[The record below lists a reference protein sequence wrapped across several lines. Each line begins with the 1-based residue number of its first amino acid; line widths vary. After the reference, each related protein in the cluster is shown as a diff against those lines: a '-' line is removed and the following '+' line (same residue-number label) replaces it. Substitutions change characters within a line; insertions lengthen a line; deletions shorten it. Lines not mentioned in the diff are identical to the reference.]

1 MYEDPEISAMSKVL
15 GAFKGLQNDQRRRI
29 IDWIT
34 GKFGLLEDQQ
44 QVVKSPTR
52 VSEKPA
58 DIRTHVEPEPVPEP
72 VGISEE
78 PTVGEAAQAEEPI
91 PVEEEP
97 APGPDEIIETDKV
110 TDPLKGLGLKRYRSI
125 ETLFLSS
132 NVKTVPSKILLAAA
146 YLQEKLNFEE
156 ISSFDINSRL
166 KKMGY
171 GVPNISSSLNS
182 LLNKE
187 PPLMLQIRK
196 AGDSKQAKR
205 KFRVTEEGLQLARTY
220 LRGRGKGE
228 S

>member
-15 GAFKGLQNDQRRRI
+15 EAFKDLHNDQRRRI

-34 GKFGLLEDQQ
+34 SKFGLLEDQQ
-44 QVVKSPTR
+44 QVVKSLAR
-52 VSEKPA
+52 ISEKPA
-58 DIRTHVEPEPVPEP
+58 DTHIYTEPEPVPES

-78 PTVGEAAQAEEPI
+78 PTVGEVVQVAEPI
-91 PVEEEP
+91 PVVEEP
-97 APGPDEIIETDKV
+97 TPAPNEIKEVDIV
-110 TDPLKGLGLKRYRSI
+110 SDPLKGLGLKRYRSI

-182 LLNKE
+182 LLNKK
-187 PPLMLQIRK
+187 PPLMVQIRK

-205 KFRVTEEGLQLARTY
+205 KFKVTEEGLQLARTY

>member
-1 MYEDPEISAMSKVL
+1 MYEDPEISAMHKVL
-15 GAFKGLQNDQRRRI
+15 VAFKGLQNDQRRRI

-34 GKFGLLEDQQ
+34 GKFGLFEEQR
-44 QVVKSPTR
+44 QVVKSLSG
-52 VSEKPA
+52 VSETPA
-58 DIRTHVEPEPVPEP
+58 DTHPYPEAEPVPEP
-72 VGISEE
+72 VGMSEETTAGEVPQAEAPISPEEE
-78 PTVGEAAQAEEPI
+78 PTPTPGEET
-91 PVEEEP
+91 
-97 APGPDEIIETDKV
+97 ETDIAS
-110 TDPLKGLGLKRYRSI
+110 DPLKGLGLKRFRSI

-182 LLNKE
+182 LLKKE
-187 PPLMLQIRK
+187 PPLMILIGK

-205 KFRVTEEGLQLARTY
+205 RFKVTEEGLQMARTY
-220 LRGRGKGE
+220 LRGRGKGDL
-228 S
+228 

>member
-34 GKFGLLEDQQ
+34 SKFGLLEDQQ
-44 QVVKSPTR
+44 QVVKSLASI
-52 VSEKPA
+52 SEKPA
-58 DIRTHVEPEPVPEP
+58 DTRTYAEPEPVPAS

-78 PTVGEAAQAEEPI
+78 PPVRGVTQVAEPI

-97 APGPDEIIETDKV
+97 TPTPDEIIETDKIS
-110 TDPLKGLGLKRYRSI
+110 DSLKGLGLKRYRSI

-187 PPLMLQIRK
+187 PPLMVQIRK